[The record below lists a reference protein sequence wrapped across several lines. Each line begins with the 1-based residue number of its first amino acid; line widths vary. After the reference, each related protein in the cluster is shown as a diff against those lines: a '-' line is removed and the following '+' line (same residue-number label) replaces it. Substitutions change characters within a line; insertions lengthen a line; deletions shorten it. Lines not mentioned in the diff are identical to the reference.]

1 MKGRIQALRMKNQDD
16 IFYVINVIEVVDCLD
31 YDRSKI
37 KRYLSF
43 NRVMDVIQYVFVKSK
58 LRDKVIFKL
67 PEFVSRKIYVTE
79 EFKKAIEENDN
90 RLKLEGKFI

>member
-1 MKGRIQALRMKNQDD
+1 M
-16 IFYVINVIEVVDCLD
+16 IEVVDCLD

-37 KRYLSF
+37 KRYPSF

-58 LRDKVIFKL
+58 LRDKIIFKL
-67 PEFVSRKIYVTE
+67 PEFVNRKIYVTE

>member
-1 MKGRIQALRMKNQDD
+1 MRGRIQALRLKNQED

-37 KRYLSF
+37 KRYPSF

-58 LRDKVIFKL
+58 LRDKIIFKL
-67 PEFVSRKIYVTE
+67 PEFVNRKIYVTE

>member
-16 IFYVINVIEVVDCLD
+16 IFYVINVIEVVD
-31 YDRSKI
+31 DRSKI
-37 KRYLSF
+37 KRYPSF

-58 LRDKVIFKL
+58 LRDKIIFKL
-67 PEFVSRKIYVTE
+67 PEFVNRKIYVTE